1 MQLGLAHRAVR
12 TVARR
17 GVHRSATGVA
27 LLGEQKRLGV
37 PSSPQDVV
45 GGVQQCAADAPPGVR
60 RVDEHQ
66 KYLPRFGMH
75 GDVADHAMPSVG
87 RDEQRVRRRVVGD
100 QLIPVPCRVHR
111 WLRGVAKE
119 RPARPHRGVEDRSN
133 PLGILSERAAHR
145 ELARGGLG
153 SLHTIEHARE
163 PTRADLRQP
172 TTAADAHDPATCP
185 RHPHGVDRGHSLGVV
200 AEPEYPR
207 ITDVHEQPTTIDV
220 ILASDPELRFDGQPQ
235 RRAICTLYGADG
247 SIAVAISDLPEDLE
261 HGPRTLAEQLA
272 ESMMTGGRITLTGPL
287 CSSRMYP
294 TIAIGWANSL
304 SGAGCCSSTDS
315 STPRNIAPATPSE
328 FVRVDDP
335 WGWPP
340 DR

>member
-1 MQLGLAHRAVR
+1 M
-12 TVARR
+12 
-17 GVHRSATGVA
+17 
-27 LLGEQKRLGV
+27 
-37 PSSPQDVV
+37 
-45 GGVQQCAADAPPGVR
+45 
-60 RVDEHQ
+60 
-66 KYLPRFGMH
+66 
-75 GDVADHAMPSVG
+75 
-87 RDEQRVRRRVVGD
+87 VGD

-111 WLRGVAKE
+111 WLRDVAKE
-119 RPARPHRGVEDRSN
+119 RPARPHRGIEDRSN

-207 ITDVHEQPTTIDV
+207 ITDVHEQPTT
-220 ILASDPELRFDGQPQ
+220 
-235 RRAICTLYGADG
+235 
-247 SIAVAISDLPEDLE
+247 
-261 HGPRTLAEQLA
+261 
-272 ESMMTGGRITLTGPL
+272 TGGRITLTGPM

-315 STPRNIAPATPSE
+315 STPRNIRPRRRPPSSSASTTPGAGRLTAERSHPTTAASPIYVGANRTARCLPIYRGTITPTSAWHQDTGCCAPCPWRALALGHVELQGVQPA
-328 FVRVDDP
+328 DDLLRSQP
-335 WGWPP
+335 RRTHRA
-340 DR
+340 DEVTLAECRRRDL